1 MMWEIGVI
9 EFFLYITLATSLLSP
24 ILGLK
29 NDKSVWPAAMGAAG
43 IGTFFVVSILTFI
56 TSLNNYLTFY
66 NGLVVQDSFTSLILL
81 GISITSIIYIIAVG
95 NDGLRWSSRP
105 ALYSLIPLVLF
116 GLFFL
121 SGATDALMIL
131 ASWLLVSVASY
142 VFVSLPDG
150 KESKEASI
158 RYIMVGMIGTLI
170 LVFWVAVFS
179 IAPRPDTGSFLLT
192 SLTPTT
198 KTGLSLAGL
207 TILLIIAALG
217 FKVGLFPFHWWL
229 PSVYGRGDGRG
240 ISFVAGVIKLGF
252 IAIITR
258 AIVIMASSIN
268 GSSSIAGYVALLV
281 ASLAVGS
288 MIYGNIAALTSR
300 NFQVI
305 LAYSSMAQ
313 IGYIFAAIAAAAYFA
328 GNAEMNLLKLALFAV
343 ALQSIAYGI
352 AKTPLFAFVGKTKRE
367 LSDLHGLLSAN
378 PAAAISAS
386 ILLFSLLGIPPLLGF
401 WGKLYL
407 FLSASGYSIWLVLIA
422 LINSGI
428 SAVYYIISSREILS
442 KGENHIS
449 VGKSY
454 TAALIISALALL
466 IIGLYAPFLFKSI
479 INIYI

>member
-1 MMWEIGVI
+1 MMWEVGII
-9 EFFLYITLATSLLSP
+9 EFFLYLTLAMGLISP
-24 ILGLK
+24 ILGIR
-29 NDKSVWPAAMGAAG
+29 NDKSDWPVVMGIVG
-43 IGTFFVVSILTFI
+43 IGTFFVVSLLSLYASFQNILI
-56 TSLNNYLTFY
+56 FY
-66 NGLVVQDSFTSLILL
+66 NGLVIQDSFTSLILL
-81 GISITSIIYIIAVG
+81 GSSIASIIYIIAVG
-95 NDGLRWSSRP
+95 KDGLKWSSRP

-170 LVFWVAVFS
+170 LAFWVASFAIS
-179 IAPRPDTGSFLLT
+179 PRPDSSSFLLT
-192 SLTPTT
+192 SLIPTT
-198 KTGLSLAGL
+198 KSGFSIVGL
-207 TILLIIAALG
+207 TVLLLIAALG

-240 ISFVAGVIKLGF
+240 ISFVAGIIKLGF

-258 AIVIMASSIN
+258 SIVIMASSIN
-268 GSSSIAGYVALLV
+268 GISPIASYAALLIAFLSV
-281 ASLAVGS
+281 ASMV
-288 MIYGNIAALTSR
+288 YGNIAALTSR
-300 NFQVI
+300 DFQVI
-305 LAYSSMAQ
+305 LSYSSMAQ
-313 IGYIFAAIAAAAYFA
+313 VGYIFAAIAAAAYFS
-328 GNAEMNLLKLALFAV
+328 GNSEISLLRLALFAV

-367 LSDLHGLLSAN
+367 LSDLHGLLSSN

-407 FLSASGYSIWLVLIA
+407 FLSASGYSIWLVLLA

-428 SAVYYIISSREILS
+428 SAVYYIIASREILS
-442 KGENHIS
+442 KGENKIT
-449 VGKSY
+449 VGKGY
-454 TAALIISALALL
+454 TAALIISALALI
-466 IIGLYAPFLFKSI
+466 IIGLYAPFLLKSI
-479 INIYI
+479 VNIYY

>member
-1 MMWEIGVI
+1 MWEIGII
-9 EFFLYITLATSLLSP
+9 EFFLYVTLAASLLAP
-24 ILGLK
+24 IFGIK
-29 NDKSVWPAAMGAAG
+29 NDKSVWPASIGAIG
-43 IGTFFVVSILTFI
+43 IGTFFVVSILTFYA
-56 TSLNNYLTFY
+56 SLTNYLTFY
-66 NGLVVQDSFTSLILL
+66 NGLVIQDSFTALILL
-81 GISITSIIYIIAVG
+81 GASIASIIYIIAIG
-95 NDGLRWSSRP
+95 NDGLKWSSRP

-121 SGATDALMIL
+121 SGATDALMII

-170 LVFWVAVFS
+170 LVFWAAVFAIS
-179 IAPRPDTGSFLLT
+179 PRADTNVFLLT
-192 SLTPTT
+192 SLAPTT
-198 KTGLSLAGL
+198 KVGLSLAGL
-207 TILLIIAALG
+207 SILLIIAALG

-258 AIVIMASSIN
+258 AIVLMASSIN
-268 GSSSIAGYVALLV
+268 GSSSIASYAALLI
-281 ASLAVGS
+281 AFLAVAS

-313 IGYIFAAIAAAAYFA
+313 VGYIFAAIAAAAYFA
-328 GNAEMNLLKLALFAV
+328 GNSDMNLLKLALFAV

-407 FLSASGYSIWLVLIA
+407 FLSASGYSVWLVLIA

-428 SAVYYIISSREILS
+428 SAVYYIIASRELLS
-442 KGENHIS
+442 KGENHIT
-449 VGKSY
+449 VGKGY

-466 IIGLYAPFLFKSI
+466 IIGLYAPFLLKSI
-479 INIYI
+479 INIYY